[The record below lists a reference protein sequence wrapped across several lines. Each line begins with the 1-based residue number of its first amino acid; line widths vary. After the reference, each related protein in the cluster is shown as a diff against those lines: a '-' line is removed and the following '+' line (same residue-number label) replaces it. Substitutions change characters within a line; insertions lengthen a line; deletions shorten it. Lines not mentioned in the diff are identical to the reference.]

1 MKKILI
7 LILVVFTI
15 ASFAQSKV
23 IESKIKVFGNCVMCK
38 KRIETALEVKGVKTA
53 TWNTETKE
61 LDVIYN
67 KTKIT
72 EKQIHELVASVGHDT
87 ELVKAKDVVYAD
99 LPFCC
104 LYRDHDHKNMK
115 DSNSSHDH
123 H

>member
-1 MKKILI
+1 MKKIFVLI
-7 LILVVFTI
+7 LTVCSI
-15 ASFAQSKV
+15 ASFAQSK
-23 IESKIKVFGNCVMCK
+23 ITESKIKVFGNCGMCK

-61 LDVIYN
+61 LEVVYN

-72 EKQIHELVASVGHDT
+72 EKKIHELVASVGHDT
-87 ELVKAKDVVYAD
+87 ELVKAKDAVYMD

-104 LYRDHDHKNMK
+104 LYRDHDHKNIK
-115 DSNSSHDH
+115 DTPSSHDH